1 MSPTQQAIVVT
12 GASGYIGSYITYQ
25 LLEDGYK
32 VKGVARGEKVSF
44 LQNAFA
50 RYPAFEAVEITDIA
64 SGDFSFMKGRMDAVI
79 HCAAPM
85 ISDKVDHETALKG
98 AIGGSLHVLEQAKDA
113 GIQKVVVTGSLASFP
128 RFGPYGPNDYFAV
141 TIEEAKSS
149 GNPGV
154 IYSAEKKFAEIA
166 VLEFADKHP
175 EMDVTI
181 ICPTFVVGPV
191 APGFEHLVPTV
202 NFRAFSSTF
211 YLYSLL
217 NGPNPRFPMAD
228 SFIDIRDVARA
239 HILALNSQPSSVVG
253 RKRFALK
260 NPDQSNF
267 RQAIEL
273 IAAERPHLKDRLSP
287 LLSAPKWPESKAEP
301 IDYARMESD
310 LGLKRESL
318 TSWTDTVLDGIDS
331 FMVVEN
337 SWKAKG
343 LKDFVTIHL
352 QATHPA
358 SRYSS
363 DSKAIPKPL
372 LLSTVLVAQKA
383 AAAPPLVDASLTH
396 ATARTEAQRW

>member
-12 GASGYIGSYITYQ
+12 GASGYVGSYITYQ
-25 LLEDGYK
+25 LLEDGHK

-85 ISDKVDHETALKG
+85 ISDKVDHEAALKVFRSVQLPNHKPTFQTSKG

-273 IAAERPHLKDRLSP
+273 IATERPHLKDRLSP

-343 LKDFVTIHL
+343 LKVT
-352 QATHPA
+352 
-358 SRYSS
+358 
-363 DSKAIPKPL
+363 
-372 LLSTVLVAQKA
+372 
-383 AAAPPLVDASLTH
+383 APV
-396 ATARTEAQRW
+396 EMV

>member
-1 MSPTQQAIVVT
+1 
-12 GASGYIGSYITYQ
+12 GASGYVGSYITYQ

-64 SGDFSFMKGRMDAVI
+64 SGDFNFMKGSGNDDFPNNYRSTDFRTGMDAVI

-85 ISDKVDHETALKG
+85 ISDKVDHEAALKG
-98 AIGGSLHVLEQAKDA
+98 AIGGSLHVLGQAKDA

-128 RFGPYGPNDYFAV
+128 RFGPYGPNDIDYFAV

-166 VLEFADKHP
+166 VLDFADKHP

-181 ICPTFVVGPV
+181 ICPTFVAGPV

-239 HILALNSQPSSVVG
+239 HILALNSQPSSIVG

-260 NPDQSNF
+260 NPNQSNF

-273 IAAERPHLKDRLSP
+273 LAAERPHLKDRLSP

-301 IDYARMESD
+301 IDYPRMESD

-318 TSWTDTVLDGIDS
+318 TSWKDTVLDGIDS
-331 FMVVEN
+331 FMIVEN

-343 LKDFVTIHL
+343 LEVT
-352 QATHPA
+352 AP
-358 SRYSS
+358 
-363 DSKAIPKPL
+363 KA
-372 LLSTVLVAQKA
+372 
-383 AAAPPLVDASLTH
+383 
-396 ATARTEAQRW
+396 

>member
-12 GASGYIGSYITYQ
+12 GASGYVGSYITYQ

-85 ISDKVDHETALKG
+85 ISDKVDHEAALKG

-141 TIEEAKSS
+141 TIEEAKNS

-301 IDYARMESD
+301 IDYARMERD
-310 LGLKRESL
+310 LGLTRGSL

-343 LKDFVTIHL
+343 LKVTG
-352 QATHPA
+352 P
-358 SRYSS
+358 
-363 DSKAIPKPL
+363 
-372 LLSTVLVAQKA
+372 VEMV
-383 AAAPPLVDASLTH
+383 
-396 ATARTEAQRW
+396 